1 MLDYFFTGWSD
12 FLDLRLTGNFTA
24 AHQKVTDKFCYYDH
38 LNTVKRKELLTHDLM
53 NYSHFLMQIAKH
65 LRADPEDPD
74 EDEFWI

>member
-1 MLDYFFTGWSD
+1 MC
-12 FLDLRLTGNFTA
+12 
-24 AHQKVTDKFCYYDH
+24 KFCYYDH

-74 EDEFWI
+74 DDEFWI